1 MSEVQNTKGVYKIYN
16 NSHYQLLY
24 KKDNFSLLV
33 NKALGKKATSPSTLH
48 SCDSREISLILKA
61 TEKAIEEN
69 EENEVVRDSLIKLSK
84 ELFRDIKKANIMKDG
99 RCIYLCIENQ
109 SINRKDVKA
118 RIHLYNALSYLTAID
133 KDGYTIPVIT
143 ILVLWN
149 RGEWKDMNAFKYR
162 DEHIRDYSQFL
173 PLYKIP
179 TVSMVD
185 LSEEELDGM
194 NDDLKIAS
202 YAVKIAKGKMELEEK
217 MKYFEKLKKLFNIV
231 SDEAKDLTL
240 VYTGVNATKEE
251 VMENGFDSIWEIAKT
266 EGISIGEKKGISIG
280 EERGISIGEKR
291 GISIGEK
298 RGISIGEN
306 KGILK
311 CILGFQN
318 KNNCSFDEAADAIG
332 VSKETVAQLKELK
345 LI

>member
-1 MSEVQNTKGVYKIYN
+1 
-16 NSHYQLLY
+16 
-24 KKDNFSLLV
+24 
-33 NKALGKKATSPSTLH
+33 
-48 SCDSREISLILKA
+48 
-61 TEKAIEEN
+61 
-69 EENEVVRDSLIKLSK
+69 
-84 ELFRDIKKANIMKDG
+84 
-99 RCIYLCIENQ
+99 
-109 SINRKDVKA
+109 
-118 RIHLYNALSYLTAID
+118 
-133 KDGYTIPVIT
+133 
-143 ILVLWN
+143 
-149 RGEWKDMNAFKYR
+149 
-162 DEHIRDYSQFL
+162 
-173 PLYKIP
+173 
-179 TVSMVD
+179 MVD

-251 VMENGFDSIWEIAKT
+251 IMENGFDSIWEIAKT
-266 EGISIGEKKGISIG
+266 K
-280 EERGISIGEKR
+280 
-291 GISIGEK
+291 
-298 RGISIGEN
+298 GISIGEN

-332 VSKETVAQLKELK
+332 VSKETAAHLKELE